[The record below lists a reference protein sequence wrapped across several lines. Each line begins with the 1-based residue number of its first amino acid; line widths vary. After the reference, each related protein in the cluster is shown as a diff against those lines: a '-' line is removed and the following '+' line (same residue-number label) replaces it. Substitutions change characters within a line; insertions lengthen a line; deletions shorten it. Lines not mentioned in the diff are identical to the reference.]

1 MPKGLPSSSLCLIA
15 SLLSCMAH
23 AHSSE
28 TEVDR
33 TSVQGCAAVNRIAG
47 SDETRSLEAIDIHAL
62 IAPQALACSTEITTR
77 RKTAT
82 IAQRRAQLKAL
93 DTLSFYANATS
104 QNLPLPVVTL
114 AESVVADMNEAA
126 IDPEATNLLEEL
138 HAENRS
144 SEWLGRMQLTDE
156 VQASE
161 EPVSP
166 SGVVTTLVL
175 INGRLRSRRL
185 DLATVDMVVVA
196 GCHVAQRAAE
206 KLKEDPKV
214 QRLLA
219 GRRVVWMQPAGRTL
233 ELDELEQWNAKFPA
247 TPMHVALRN
256 SQWVGMDLTALP
268 TFHVMKDGKVVASHR
283 GWSRDGATPGDLLR
297 MLKRH
302 RRR

>member
-1 MPKGLPSSSLCLIA
+1 MDK
-15 SLLSCMAH
+15 
-23 AHSSE
+23 
-28 TEVDR
+28 
-33 TSVQGCAAVNRIAG
+33 TSVQGCAEVNRIAG
-47 SDETRSLEAIDIHAL
+47 NDETRSLEAIDIHAL
-62 IAPQALACSTEITTR
+62 IAPQALACSTEITTTP
-77 RKTAT
+77 KAAT

-104 QNLPLPVVTL
+104 QNLPLQVVPL

-126 IDPEATNLLEEL
+126 ADPEATNLLEEL

-144 SEWLGRMQLTDE
+144 LEWLGRMQLIEE

-161 EPVSP
+161 ESAAP

-175 INGRLRSRRL
+175 INGRLRSQRV

-196 GCHVAQRAAE
+196 GCHVAQRAAD
-206 KLKEDPKV
+206 KLKKDRKA

-219 GRRVVWMQPAGRTL
+219 GRRVVWMQPAGRNL
-233 ELDELEQWNAKFPA
+233 ELDALEQWNARFPG
-247 TPMHVALRN
+247 TPMYVALRN
-256 SQWVGMDLTALP
+256 SQWAGMDLTALP

-283 GWSRDGATPGDLLR
+283 GWSRDGATPGDLLS

-302 RRR
+302 FKR